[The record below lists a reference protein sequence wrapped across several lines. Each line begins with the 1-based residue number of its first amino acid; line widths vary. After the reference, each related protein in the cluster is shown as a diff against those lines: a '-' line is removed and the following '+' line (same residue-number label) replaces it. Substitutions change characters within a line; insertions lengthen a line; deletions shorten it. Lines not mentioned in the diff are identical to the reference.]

1 MLTLNIYNR
10 LTRYF
15 THPVFICSQS
25 TVETREPFVK
35 SVQMKVRLLRY
46 QLGIPQDQDRLS
58 ELLFR
63 G

>member
-10 LTRYF
+10 LTRDF
-15 THPVFICSQS
+15 THQVFIFSQS
-25 TVETREPFVK
+25 TMETREPSVK

>member
-10 LTRYF
+10 LTRDS
-15 THPVFICSQS
+15 THPVVICSKS
-25 TVETREPFVK
+25 TMETREPFVK